1 MTVPAVVWQ
10 RGPRVVVAAAVQ
22 RVAVQQVVEHGVV
35 QPRVGVVVVV
45 VVAVERQA
53 AADTASVRAVRP
65 YIDDLSY
72 AVRCRAAV
80 VLPQAAVAATY
91 VRAAPQ

>member
-1 MTVPAVVWQ
+1 MSFTVVPVVVRQ
-10 RGPRVVVAAAVQ
+10 HGLPVVVAVQ
-22 RVAVQQVVEHGVV
+22 LRVAAQQVVTHDVA
-35 QPRVGVVVVV
+35 QPQVGV

-53 AADTASVRAVRP
+53 AVDTASARAVRP
-65 YIDDLSY
+65 YIDDLPY
-72 AVRCRAAV
+72 VVCCRAAV